1 MDLID
6 HFVQITKVTNFFGYF
21 CVAIVDLLSKEI
33 GLLRMATSK
42 LWQHKPIPRKL
53 STKSHNHYYGLMLF
67 EKLFRLW
74 IVLYFLINEVTFKRR
89 KLAAITVGV

>member
-21 CVAIVDLLSKEI
+21 CVAIVDLLSKET

-42 LWQHKPIPRKL
+42 L
-53 STKSHNHYYGLMLF
+53 
-67 EKLFRLW
+67 
-74 IVLYFLINEVTFKRR
+74 
-89 KLAAITVGV
+89 